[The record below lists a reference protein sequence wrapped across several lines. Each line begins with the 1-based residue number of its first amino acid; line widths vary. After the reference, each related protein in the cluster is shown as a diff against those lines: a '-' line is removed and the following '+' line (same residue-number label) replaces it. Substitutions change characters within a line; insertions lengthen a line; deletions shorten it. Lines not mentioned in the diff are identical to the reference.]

1 MKNEHKFTFEN
12 NVIKLLVTNSEP
24 PRKRHPEDSD
34 ILVHV
39 KNEEEMIN
47 EDVLDKLDQAT
58 DVIRKKYSRNTDE
71 ELDTHKLRI
80 SKHDIYIRDETK
92 DNLILGTV
100 LYILDHVSDAVDK
113 LLDEKTTTNNV
124 EKENPEENETGYSE
138 ESEEVEV
145 YLPEEKSSK
154 SKEEQIKHQS
164 RFDISS
170 VNLKEEQHSDDPSE
184 MVDMLLQSR
193 K

>member
-12 NVIKLLVTNSEP
+12 NVIQLLVTNGEP
-24 PRKRHPEDSD
+24 PKKRHPEQCD

-39 KNEEEMIN
+39 RNDDEVIN

-58 DVIRKKYSRNTDE
+58 DIIRKKYSKNTDA
-71 ELDTHKLRI
+71 ELDTYKLRI
-80 SKHDIYIRDETK
+80 SRCNIYIRDETK

-113 LLDEKTTTNNV
+113 LLDED
-124 EKENPEENETGYSE
+124 EKNDSI
-138 ESEEVEV
+138 EEVQENHNSEQIEAVEV
-145 YLPEEKSSK
+145 HLPEEKKSSP
-154 SKEEQIKHQS
+154 SEQKHQS
-164 RFDISS
+164 RFNISS
-170 VNLKEEQHSDDPSE
+170 VNLEEENSRDDPSD
-184 MVDMLLQSR
+184 MVDMLLNSR

>member
-12 NVIKLLVTNSEP
+12 NVIQLLVTNGEP
-24 PRKRHPEDSD
+24 PKKRHPENCD

-39 KNEEEMIN
+39 KNEDEVIN

-58 DVIRKKYSRNTDE
+58 DIIRKKYSKNTDA
-71 ELDTHKLRI
+71 ELDTYKLRI
-80 SKHDIYIRDETK
+80 SRCSIYIRDETK

-113 LLDEKTTTNNV
+113 LLDEKTNNIE
-124 EKENPEENETGYSE
+124 EKQENNDKKYPTEE
-138 ESEEVEV
+138 ESVEIL
-145 YLPEEKSSK
+145 LPEEKNH
-154 SKEEQIKHQS
+154 EPVEQKHQS
-164 RFDISS
+164 RFNVSS
-170 VNLKEEQHSDDPSE
+170 INLEENNKSDGDAPSD
-184 MVDMLLQSR
+184 MVDMLLNSR